1 VAALVR
7 WSLENAPVRYN
18 PHKVA
23 PGAFH
28 PPRAGGYCTLTSDD
42 ESAMNRPEY
51 ATLTTLAGGGDSA
64 AQMLVFR
71 IFSPPPVTLTARP
84 TTSPGRAVSHSS
96 PRISIQSCSNVAWGR
111 SYGVGSGT
119 VILTLQDRGYARSG
133 MWTSENA
140 ASRQLGE

>member
-1 VAALVR
+1 MRSARDGSGGSSGSSYRRTGEATLFAPALVAALVR

-51 ATLTTLAGGGDSA
+51 ATLTTLAGGGDS
-64 AQMLVFR
+64 
-71 IFSPPPVTLTARP
+71 
-84 TTSPGRAVSHSS
+84 GR
-96 PRISIQSCSNVAWGR
+96 
-111 SYGVGSGT
+111 
-119 VILTLQDRGYARSG
+119 
-133 MWTSENA
+133 
-140 ASRQLGE
+140 